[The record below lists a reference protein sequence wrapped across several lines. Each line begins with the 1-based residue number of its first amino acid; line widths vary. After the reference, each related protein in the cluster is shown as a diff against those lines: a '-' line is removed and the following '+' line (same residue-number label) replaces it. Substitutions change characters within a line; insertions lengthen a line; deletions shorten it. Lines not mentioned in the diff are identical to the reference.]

1 MIVRTWR
8 GFTKSEDAETYL
20 EYLNRTGVQGFRATP
35 GNRGAAIYR
44 RIGEGRAEFVVVSF
58 WDSQDV
64 IHGFA
69 GDDIARAVFY
79 PEDERFLVERDM
91 HVDHYEVVLEERAAR
106 A

>member
-20 EYLNRTGVQGFRATP
+20 EYLNRTGVAGFRATP

-44 RIGEGRAEFVVVSF
+44 RIVNERAEFIVVSF
-58 WDSQDV
+58 WDSKDV

-69 GDDIARAVFY
+69 GEDIARAVFY
-79 PEDERFLVERDM
+79 PEDARFLVERDM
-91 HVDHYEVVLEERAAR
+91 HVDHYEVVLEAGATRA
-106 A
+106 

>member
-1 MIVRTWR
+1 MIARTWR

-20 EYLNRTGVQGFRATP
+20 EYLNRTGVAGFRATP

-44 RIGEGRAEFVVVSF
+44 RIIGGRAEFIVVSF
-58 WDSQDV
+58 WDSEDV

-91 HVDHYEVVLEERAAR
+91 HVDHYEVVLKEDAAR
-106 A
+106 P

>member
-1 MIVRTWR
+1 MIVRTGR
-8 GFTKSEDAETYL
+8 GFTKSDDAETYL
-20 EYLNRTGVQGFRATP
+20 EYLSRTGVAGFRATP

-44 RIGEGRAEFVVVSF
+44 RIVDGRAEFVVVSF
-58 WDSQDV
+58 WDSEDV

-69 GDDIARAVFY
+69 GEDIGRAVFY

-91 HVDHYEVVLEERAAR
+91 HVDHYEVVLEEGAAR